1 MGMQPLRGCASCR
14 NYGQRHFFEVSMP
27 PGRENHRHPLA
38 LQGFLRVCR
47 APSPRG
53 IFLLHWGMHLAPP
66 DLMQAP
72 QLVDGCDEAPNKCPE
87 PLSIRGAVGNRLRC
101 VGWRSPAAGA
111 GAQGCLQKRRAASAA
126 RCIAVFVLY
135 QTPGSSA
142 TGSMASGDSVKA
154 PVSGSSFTS
163 TCT

>member
-14 NYGQRHFFEVSMP
+14 NYGQRRFFEVSMP
-27 PGRENHRHPLA
+27 PGREHHRRPLA
-38 LQGFLRVCR
+38 LQDFFGFAARLLKGV
-47 APSPRG
+47 
-53 IFLLHWGMHLAPP
+53 FLLRWGMRPAPP
-66 DLMQAP
+66 NWMQAP
-72 QLVDGCDEAPNKCPE
+72 QLVERCAERPGKCPE
-87 PLSIRGAVGNRLRC
+87 PLSIRGAVGNRLCC